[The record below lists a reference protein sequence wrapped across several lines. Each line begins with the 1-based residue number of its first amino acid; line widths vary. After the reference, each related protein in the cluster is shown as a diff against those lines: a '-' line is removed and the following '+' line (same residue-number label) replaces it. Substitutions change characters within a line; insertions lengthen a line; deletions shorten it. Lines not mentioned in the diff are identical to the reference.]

1 MILKTTGLNP
11 HDDHIAH
18 YGILGMRWG
27 RRKKRQWE
35 RNREYG
41 NVKTQ
46 LNRSR
51 SLYTMMTRGKG
62 KIANKATDLYKK
74 KFAKT
79 IDNAYKSTRDN
90 IAKCEMYKNAAKAVG
105 NVAKYKSISDL
116 QKTLMSQSATLATLK
131 NADVAHM
138 QNEMFRQQMLHNDL
152 MTQVMNQQ
160 INMTYM
166 LHNQIAFDMGHQT
179 AIASHMMGAG
189 MM

>member
-11 HDDHIAH
+11 YDDHIAH

-27 RRKKRQWE
+27 RRKQRQQE

-41 NVKTQ
+41 NAKTQ

-62 KIANKATDLYKK
+62 EIANKATDLYKK

-79 IDNAYKSTRDN
+79 IDNAYKSTKDK

-116 QKTLMSQSATLATLK
+116 QKTLMSQSATLANLK
-131 NADVAHM
+131 NANVAHM

-152 MTQVMNQQ
+152 MTQIMNQQ
-160 INMTYM
+160 MHMTNMM
-166 LHNQIAFDMGHQT
+166 HNQMAFDVGHQT
-179 AIASHMMGAG
+179 AFQSHMIGMG